1 MTMDKPPS
9 EDLHRLLR
17 WHEAGGTWRVAAR
30 SNASVTVSLCRC
42 DGGEE
47 MDRLSSS
54 DNDLLE
60 YLAGRSSSED
70 FAPERPA
77 GET

>member
-1 MTMDKPPS
+1 MDKPPS

-47 MDRLSSS
+47 VDWFSSS

-60 YLAGRSSSED
+60 YLADRRSSED
-70 FAPERPA
+70 DVPDIRP
-77 GET
+77 G

>member
-1 MTMDKPPS
+1 MDKPPS

-47 MDRLSSS
+47 VDWFSSS

-60 YLAGRSSSED
+60 YLADRRSSED
-70 FAPERPA
+70 DVPNIRL
-77 GET
+77 G